1 MAITPSTI
9 IPSTIVQGLEP
20 SATLAMSAKARELQA
35 QGKTVYDLSLGE
47 PDFNTPQHICEAAV
61 HAIKAGHTKYTV
73 PSGISELK
81 RVIADKYAADYG
93 LQYTPAQVVVAN
105 GAKHALHN
113 AFFTTL
119 NPGDEVIIPAPYW
132 VSYAELVKLTGAVP
146 VIVPTEE
153 SQNFKMSAEQ
163 FERAITP
170 KTRMLLLCSPSNPTG
185 AMYSRRELE
194 TIADVVL
201 KHDLLVLADEIYDK
215 LIYGDGEFVSFPTL
229 CAGLQDRTIVVNG
242 VSKTYAM
249 TGWRI
254 GWTLSPVSIAQKM
267 GELQSQQTSNPC
279 SVSQYAA
286 LAALAGP
293 QDCVTSMLAAFKE
306 RRDYVAKRIAAIEG
320 MSCPEMD
327 GAFYAFINIKKFL
340 GRRLGTMH
348 IDKAQINN
356 SEQFCLELLMQKHVA
371 LVTGS
376 AFGCGGYV
384 RASFAASLEMLAEA
398 FNRIEAFVHESE
410 PAA

>member
-1 MAITPSTI
+1 MAIAQ
-9 IPSTIVQGLEP
+9 STIVQGLEP
-20 SATLAMSAKARELQA
+20 SATLAMSAKAKELKA

-61 HAIKAGHTKYTV
+61 NAIKAGHTKYTV
-73 PSGISELK
+73 PSGIPELK
-81 RVIADKYAADYG
+81 QAIARKYNADYG
-93 LQYTPAQVVVAN
+93 LQYTPAQVVVSN

-132 VSYAELVKLTGAVP
+132 VSYAELVKLSGAVP

-194 TIADVVL
+194 TIADAVL

-215 LIYGDGEFVSFPTL
+215 LIYSNSEFVSFPTL
-229 CAGLQDRTIVVNG
+229 RADLPDRTIVING

-254 GWTLSPVSIAQKM
+254 GWTLSPVNIAQKM

-286 LAALAGP
+286 LAALTGQ
-293 QDCVTSMLAAFKE
+293 QDCVTSMLSAFKE
-306 RRDYVAKRIAAIEG
+306 RRDYVAHRIAMIEG
-320 MSCPEMD
+320 LSCPEMD
-327 GAFYAFINIKKFL
+327 GAFYAFFNIQKFL
-340 GRRLGTMH
+340 GRKLGGVQ
-348 IDKAQINN
+348 IDN
-356 SEQFCLELLMQKHVA
+356 SEQFCLELLMQKQVA
-371 LVTGS
+371 LVMGS
-376 AFGCGGYV
+376 AFGCEGYV
-384 RASFAASLEMLAEA
+384 RASFAASLEMLKEA
-398 FNRIEAFVHESE
+398 FDRIESFVH
-410 PAA
+410 